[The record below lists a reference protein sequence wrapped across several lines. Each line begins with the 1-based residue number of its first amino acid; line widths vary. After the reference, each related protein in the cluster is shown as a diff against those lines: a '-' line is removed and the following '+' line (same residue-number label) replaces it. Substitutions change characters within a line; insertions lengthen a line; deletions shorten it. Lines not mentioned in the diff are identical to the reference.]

1 MLTPSLILVIHR
13 RGSLTGVCHG
23 FFIHRQVVDN
33 FLCPNVV
40 SMTLT
45 RHNEGM
51 SNTATFR
58 KSLTGKFTYIDYANG
73 EWAMVGKTSIWSQ
86 PDHSTAI
93 AEWAYYPAS
102 QTLTVMYKNGDTRY
116 RYEGVP
122 MSVIFSMMT
131 ADSLGAFIAREVKP
145 HYSVVGA

>member
-1 MLTPSLILVIHR
+1 MP
-13 RGSLTGVCHG
+13 
-23 FFIHRQVVDN
+23 
-33 FLCPNVV
+33 
-40 SMTLT
+40 LT

-73 EWAMVGKTSIWSQ
+73 EWAMVGKTSIWSR

-145 HYSVVGA
+145 NYSVVGV